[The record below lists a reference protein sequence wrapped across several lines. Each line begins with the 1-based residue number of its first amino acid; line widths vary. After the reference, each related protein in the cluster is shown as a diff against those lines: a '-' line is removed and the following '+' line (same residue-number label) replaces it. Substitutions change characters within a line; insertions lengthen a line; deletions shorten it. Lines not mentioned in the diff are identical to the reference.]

1 MSGSVKITIKL
12 FSALREAL
20 GESEFQLDLSDISEA
35 SAPVDVAAIKKR
47 LSQRGAEW
55 KEALNQP
62 NLVHALN
69 HKVVFIDAVVSE
81 GPSTRNWLATVQALP
96 LQPLPDT
103 YAITPTNTR

>member
-1 MSGSVKITIKL
+1 MASGSVSITIKL

-20 GESEFQLDLSDISEA
+20 GESEFELDLSDVSKA
-35 SAPVDVAAIKKR
+35 SAQIDVSAIKKQ

-69 HKVVFIDAVVSE
+69 HKVVFTDAVVSE
-81 GPSTRNWLATVQALP
+81 GDELAFFPPMTGG
-96 LQPLPDT
+96 
-103 YAITPTNTR
+103 

>member
-1 MSGSVKITIKL
+1 MSITIKL

-20 GESEFQLDLSDISEA
+20 GESEFELDLSDVSEA
-35 SAPVDVAAIKKR
+35 SAQIDVAAIKAL

-69 HKVVFIDAVVSE
+69 HKVVFTDAAVSAGDE
-81 GPSTRNWLATVQALP
+81 LAFFPPMTGG
-96 LQPLPDT
+96 
-103 YAITPTNTR
+103 

>member
-1 MSGSVKITIKL
+1 L

-20 GESEFQLDLSDISEA
+20 GESEFELDLTGVSEA
-35 SAPVDVAAIKKR
+35 STQVDVASIKKQ

-69 HKVVFIDAVVSE
+69 HKVVFTDAVVSE
-81 GPSTRNWLATVQALP
+81 GDELAFFPPMTGG
-96 LQPLPDT
+96 
-103 YAITPTNTR
+103 

>member
-20 GESEFQLDLSDISEA
+20 GESEFQLDLSDISDA
-35 SAPVDVAAIKKR
+35 SALVDVALIKKQ
-47 LSQRGAEW
+47 LSQRSADW

-69 HKVVFIDAVVSE
+69 HKVVFTDAVVTAGDE
-81 GPSTRNWLATVQALP
+81 LAFFPPMTGG
-96 LQPLPDT
+96 
-103 YAITPTNTR
+103 

>member
-1 MSGSVKITIKL
+1 MASGSVSITIKL

-20 GESEFQLDLSDISEA
+20 GESEFELDFADIAEA
-35 SAPVDVAAIKKR
+35 PAQVDVAAIKVL

-69 HKVVFIDAVVSE
+69 HKVVFTDAVVSE
-81 GPSTRNWLATVQALP
+81 GDELAFFPPMTGG
-96 LQPLPDT
+96 
-103 YAITPTNTR
+103 